1 MMDEESFAVRKE
13 RVTDWNTAICET
25 NGIAIHYAR
34 TGGNKP
40 PLILLHGLTGNG
52 ACWTHLAGA
61 QAGEYD
67 VIMPDARGH
76 GKSSVPEF
84 GYTYEDLA
92 NDVVGLMKALRLS
105 SPVLLGHSMGG
116 LTAAV
121 VAARKPNLLRGL
133 ILVDPTFLT
142 PRIQRQVFESD
153 SANQHR
159 RMLKKSLDELMAEGR
174 TRHPKRSLEVL
185 ELIARAR
192 LQTSIRAFDVL
203 MPPNPDYM
211 QLAEAIDGQTLLV
224 ISDAGVVS
232 PAVAAELQRAN
243 PRIQVEQIPDA
254 GHGLHYDRPDRFAA
268 VVGSF
273 LRSLP
278 ALPATE

>member
-1 MMDEESFAVRKE
+1 
-13 RVTDWNTAICET
+13 
-25 NGIAIHYAR
+25 
-34 TGGNKP
+34 
-40 PLILLHGLTGNG
+40 G